1 MTQSPTLDPTT
12 RDFIQAMPKAEIHI
26 HLEGAIQPETLLEL
40 ARRHRREDS
49 LPTTDLDG
57 LRRWFTF
64 TDFPHFIQIYWTI
77 SDLLRT
83 PEDFAL
89 IVHACG
95 ADMAAQNIRYREL
108 TFTPFTHTDLQQKG
122 LTMGA
127 LFEGLEAGRAQA
139 KRDFG
144 VEMRWVF
151 DIPRNTSFKPW
162 HSSLPIRAAARLA
175 DGALRK
181 VGLRRGE
188 QYHPYPAERTLA
200 YALAG
205 QDKGV
210 VGFGLGGYEVGAPP
224 EPFAHVFR
232 TAKAA
237 GLLSVPHAGETVG
250 PASIW
255 GAVNTLAAD
264 RIGHGVRAIEDEA
277 LLALLRERQI
287 PLELNPTSNICLHVY
302 SNMAE
307 HPFPKLDQ
315 LGLLVTVNSDD
326 PPLFNTSLT
335 QEYQVLATHF
345 GYAPAALA
353 RVARNAFVAAG
364 APAALK
370 AQLLQE
376 FDEWVQKQ
384 ANKD

>member
-1 MTQSPTLDPTT
+1 MDPQTQLTQSTL
-12 RDFIQAMPKAEIHI
+12 DFIQAMPKAEIHV

-40 ARRHRREDS
+40 ARRHHREDK

-57 LRRWFTF
+57 LRHWFTF

-108 TFTPFTHTDLQQKG
+108 TFTPFTHTDLQDKG
-122 LTMGA
+122 LTIEG
-127 LFEGLEAGRAQA
+127 LFDGLEAGRTQA
-139 KRDFG
+139 NRDFG
-144 VEMRWVF
+144 VEMRWIF

-162 HSSLPIRAAARLA
+162 RKSTKARHA
-175 DGALRK
+175 VRQVDSFLRK
-181 VGLRRGE
+181 VGLRRGDH
-188 QYHPYPAERTLA
+188 YVPYPAEQTLA

-205 QDKGV
+205 QAQGV
-210 VGFGLGGYEVGAPP
+210 IGFGLGGYEVGAPP
-224 EPFAHVFR
+224 EPFAPIFR

-255 GAVNTLAAD
+255 GAINALNAD
-264 RIGHGVRAIEDEA
+264 RIGHGVRAIEDEG
-277 LLALLRERQI
+277 LLTLLKERQI

-302 SNMAE
+302 PHLAN
-307 HPFPKLDQ
+307 HPFPELDRM
-315 LGLLVTVNSDD
+315 GLLVTVNSDD
-326 PPLFNTSLT
+326 PPLFNTSLC

-345 GYAPAALA
+345 GYSHADLA
-353 RVARNAFVAAG
+353 RIARNAFVTTG
-364 APAALK
+364 APAELK
-370 AQLLQE
+370 SRLLHE
-376 FDEWVQKQ
+376 FDQWV
-384 ANKD
+384 ATHLPI